1 MLDRP
6 LNAYRLDAETPSH
19 KPNDKSRG
27 SSSANSA
34 AVTPAPRP
42 RSTTPMAKLFTPS
55 TPASASSKN
64 SKATPSASTPMDI
77 DDVATPSASELP
89 EGTFETGKHLHN
101 RLKWVTEDRRDANKK
116 KPTDPDYDPRT
127 LYVPPEFLRNET
139 PAMRQWWEF
148 KSRNFDTL
156 LFFKVRSQYRQHIS
170 PYSQGSQ
177 MECGMRDD

>member
-1 MLDRP
+1 
-6 LNAYRLDAETPSH
+6 
-19 KPNDKSRG
+19 
-27 SSSANSA
+27 
-34 AVTPAPRP
+34 
-42 RSTTPMAKLFTPS
+42 
-55 TPASASSKN
+55 
-64 SKATPSASTPMDI
+64 MDI

-156 LFFKVRSQYRQHIS
+156 LFFKVRSQYTHHLIHR
-170 PYSQGSQ
+170 GLRWNA
-177 MECGMRDD
+177 ECGMISQCAWTHHGVSWSAVVRCRWASSTRSSITTPTSRSRSWT